1 MLGYRSEMELFMH
14 RVIRSKKCFSL
25 KGLEREVILE
35 NHSFF
40 RKRKMDLF
48 PCCSNYSHRSS
59 ESRSITKDRLIDGLI
74 SEERFDGWINPY
86 RGSYKLLPDL
96 HKSKIPP
103 IPPREGDPSPRRRC
117 LISD

>member
-48 PCCSNYSHRSS
+48 PLELLASFERVEIDYKR
-59 ESRSITKDRLIDGLI
+59 RLIDGLI